1 MNFKINKGYLISDEF
16 LKIGVEDFYG
26 ACLFVSSL
34 DYKRNKNKT
43 DISCIFYDNGG
54 TCSTKHAVLRK
65 LAIENGREEIKL
77 MLGIFKM
84 DANYALRI
92 KEVLEKNK
100 LNYIPEAHN
109 YLKINDNCLDFT
121 LENSDY
127 SEVKNRLVFE
137 IEIEYNQINDYR
149 INIHKNFLKEWIK
162 AEGLDY
168 SLDEVWKIREECIQ
182 ALQD

>member
-100 LNYIPEAHN
+100 LNYIP
-109 YLKINDNCLDFT
+109 
-121 LENSDY
+121 
-127 SEVKNRLVFE
+127 
-137 IEIEYNQINDYR
+137 
-149 INIHKNFLKEWIK
+149 
-162 AEGLDY
+162 
-168 SLDEVWKIREECIQ
+168 
-182 ALQD
+182 